1 MNSMTQN
8 SEEGGRLLT
17 VSEFAAAIGK
27 TERQVYRYINQMR
40 VKTVV
45 PEGSGRYGV
54 RIPESEIESFKE
66 NAGGSGAFPRVRAS
80 YARGKSGE
88 AEGVSGEPLFDS
100 DDSYDIISET
110 DESAAG
116 GGKGPSQG
124 AQDLKSGGNE
134 AENAGSAGKL
144 IAYVPLER
152 HEAAVMRLGFMQSEL
167 EHVQHLLSDG
177 SEKYKEKDSE
187 LENLRS
193 ELEEAKK
200 EIIRLNVKVEVAN
213 DERKE
218 SLRDAEELRRRL
230 AETEKEL
237 ERLQNSWWGRLFG

>member
-1 MNSMTQN
+1 MNTTNQN
-8 SEEGGRLLT
+8 SGEHDRLLS

-27 TERQVYRYINQMR
+27 TERQDYRYINQMR

-66 NAGGSGAFPRVRAS
+66 SAGSASGAFPKVRS
-80 YARGKSGE
+80 PYVRGRGGE
-88 AEGVSGEPLFDS
+88 AGGSSEEEPLFDS
-100 DDSYDIISET
+100 DDSFDIINET
-110 DESAAG
+110 AEAAEG
-116 GGKGPSQG
+116 GGGDNKAEPDFDGNG
-124 AQDLKSGGNE
+124 AAS
-134 AENAGSAGKL
+134 AGSAGKQ

-177 SEKYKEKDSE
+177 SDKYKEKDSQIE
-187 LENLRS
+187 ALRS
-193 ELEEAKK
+193 ELEEAKE
-200 EIIRLNVKVEVAN
+200 EIIRLGVRVEVAN

-230 AETEKEL
+230 SETEKEL
-237 ERLQNSWWGRLFG
+237 ERLRNTWWGRLFS